1 MGILLAIILFGL
13 GIFGLVKSAGWLVDG
28 ASRSAELLKVSPLI
42 VGLSVVAIGTSL
54 PELGVSLAGALS
66 GSGNIS
72 VGNVI
77 GSNICNIGLVV
88 GVAGIIATLS
98 ISKPILQKDFPIMTG
113 LMFLLILFGIN
124 NKLERWEGVFL
135 LFLFICYF
143 IYLFYRH
150 EPFSSKEKRSY
161 TMWIK
166 KYPWIAIVIGI
177 LGVAFSAWLTVK
189 MGTKIARFIG
199 ISESI
204 IGLSMIAIG
213 TSLPELVTS
222 CVAMRHGESDISLGN
237 VMGSNIANIA
247 LVLGCVGV
255 VRPITI
261 EPKLFRIDG
270 WIMIGYALMLFP
282 LLLTKYKLSKKEG
295 GFLAGTYL
303 VYVVYLY
310 IR

>member
-1 MGILLAIILFGL
+1 MEILLTIILLGL

-54 PELGVSLAGALS
+54 PELGVSLAGVLS

-88 GVAGIIATLS
+88 GVAGIICTLS
-98 ISKPILQKDFPIMTG
+98 TSKSILQKDFPIMTG
-113 LMFLLILFGIN
+113 LMILLILLGIN
-124 NKLERWEGVFL
+124 NKLERWEGVL
-135 LFLFICYF
+135 LLSLFICYF

-150 EPFSSKEKRSY
+150 EPFISKEKRSHP
-161 TMWIK
+161 MWIK
-166 KYPWIAIVIGI
+166 KYPWIAVIIGI
-177 LGVAFSAWLTVK
+177 LGIAMSAWITVK
-189 MGTKIARFIG
+189 TGTKIARFIG
-199 ISESI
+199 ITESI
-204 IGLSMIAIG
+204 IGLSMIAVG

-222 CVAMRHGESDISLGN
+222 CVAMVHRESDISLGN

-247 LVLGCVGV
+247 LVLGCVGT

-261 EPKLFRIDG
+261 EPRLFRIDG
-270 WIMIGYALMLFP
+270 WIMLGYALILLP
-282 LLLTKYKLSKKEG
+282 LLITKYKLSRREG
-295 GFLAGTYL
+295 YFLVGSYL
-303 VYVVYLY
+303 VYVFYLY
-310 IR
+310 VR